1 MKPKP
6 IKFGQRQ
13 KLTTRLHEL
22 VRKYPK
28 GVGIFKEFLQNADDA
43 GASRLDAVLD
53 LRIHPKDELPNEK
66 MSCLQ
71 GRALV
76 FLNDQVFTDE
86 DWAKIQDIGNSGK
99 AMDTAKTGRF
109 GLGFNC
115 VYNVTD
121 YPMLLTGGHLGIFDP
136 HANVVEGATHADPGA
151 AWTLGDLWENYPDLL
166 APFLELGLRDGQTE
180 FDGTIF
186 RLPLRDQ
193 RMALSSEV
201 SSEPYKTEDFRQMV
215 ESVEKHA
222 GDLILFLNSVRDF
235 KLSKIAAD
243 GEWCDYASVETK
255 NGDIIAAI
263 QSEIHQQVSKP
274 VEDTLTFAEL
284 HGDETWFSE
293 HEIEITTRS
302 ESRVERWA
310 RVRGLYSHDDLVATA
325 RLMCEFEEKA
335 VPLAG
340 AAIQLTGKAHNG
352 VLSCCLPLPA
362 TSGTPLHIDGCFD
375 LQDSRQDI
383 FQDASASGKKS
394 KTRVRWNQLL
404 LEHGCAAAAAELLA
418 RTAGLTETPNYDHWP
433 ETNSFATTE
442 RLVGELPKNIYE
454 SLLSRECIFAGSDR
468 YSRAQTASAWPMTPS
483 PSHCWLT
490 ALRYRTRGYPST
502 SFAASRLRQVP

>member
-166 APFLELGLRDGQTE
+166 APFLELGLRNGQTK

-340 AAIQLTGKAHNG
+340 AAIQLTGKATQRG
-352 VLSCCLPLPA
+352 LVVLPSSSSDVWHT
-362 TSGTPLHIDGCFD
+362 TSHRRLFRSSRQSAGYLSGCFC
-375 LQDSRQDI
+375 QWQEE
-383 FQDASASGKKS
+383 QDACAVESTAARAWLRGGGGGTAGADCWAYRDS
-394 KTRVRWNQLL
+394 QLRP
-404 LEHGCAAAAAELLA
+404 LA
-418 RTAGLTETPNYDHWP
+418 RNKLFRNHRTSRWRATEEHLRVT
-433 ETNSFATTE
+433 
-442 RLVGELPKNIYE
+442 LVK
-454 SLLSRECIFAGSDR
+454 RV
-468 YSRAQTASAWPMTPS
+468 
-483 PSHCWLT
+483 H
-490 ALRYRTRGYPST
+490 LRG
-502 SFAASRLRQVP
+502 Q